1 MIIGLSIHAFT
12 IVHVLI
18 SLIAI
23 VSGLVVILGMLGS
36 HSLPRWTALFLVTTI
51 LTSATGFMFPIQGFN
66 PALGTGAVSIVV
78 LAAAMFAL
86 YLKHLAGA
94 WRWTYVVAAV
104 LALYFNVLVLIVQ
117 SFQKISLL
125 HALAPTQSEPPFLI
139 AQVGTLVAFL
149 VVGIAAASKFHPG
162 PESRL
167 T

>member
-1 MIIGLSIHAFT
+1 MIIGLSIHTFT
-12 IVHVLI
+12 IVHVVI
-18 SLIAI
+18 TLIAI
-23 VSGLVVILGMLGS
+23 VSGLVVVFGMLGA
-36 HSLPRWTALFLVTTI
+36 HSLPLWTALFLVTTI
-51 LTSATGFMFPIQGFN
+51 LTSVTGFMFPVHGFT

-78 LAAAMFAL
+78 LAVAVFAL

-125 HALAPTQSEPPFLI
+125 HALAPTQSEPPFLM
-139 AQVGTLVAFL
+139 AQVGTLVAF
-149 VVGIAAASKFHPG
+149 VAVGIAAASKFHPG
-162 PESRL
+162 PASRL